1 MAMVSF
7 CCLTT
12 YHASCYMPFTGGLQP
27 DFHAG
32 IEDEAFE
39 RGVDVAEL
47 GMGYGAVVDGVEAR
61 LAAVGEVFE
70 VGEHGEFLPDFL
82 HHQAEHGVG
91 LALAAVAKLLLAVVV

>member
-1 MAMVSF
+1 
-7 CCLTT
+7 
-12 YHASCYMPFTGGLQP
+12 MPFTGGLQP

-47 GMGYGAVVDGVEAR
+47 GMGYGAVVDGAEAR
-61 LAAVGEVFE
+61 LAAVGEVLE

-91 LALAAVAKLLLAVVV
+91 LALAAVANLLFAVVV